1 MGLAPPIIFVGRRA
15 IAAAGKWTSLN
26 IAIQHWWG
34 WLGMEAEWESIYC
47 GFCIQPF
54 TSHRVGRGAPG
65 DMSHFK
71 EILGVWNTNQ
81 SVDIL
86 LETIVEQA
94 ANLRSIAKEK
104 HPHLEYSKCMLFMW
118 QQFRNEESLIS
129 KLWNRLS
136 DFEGNFQLVK
146 CELCYTCWTSS
157 AVWTIWSPDFWKDK
171 KQMQPCD
178 LACKNVE
185 HLERKKQTRFSS
197 TSCQGC

>member
-94 ANLRSIAKEK
+94 VNLRSIAKEK
-104 HPHLEYSKCMLFMW
+104 HPHSEYRKFMLFMW
-118 QQFRNEESLIS
+118 QQLRKEESLIS

-136 DFEGNFQLVK
+136 DLEGNFQLVK
-146 CELCYTCWTSS
+146 CELCLYLRNQFSCMNNLITWFLKGQKT
-157 AVWTIWSPDFWKDK
+157 
-171 KQMQPCD
+171 MEPCD
-178 LACKNVE
+178 LACNNVG
-185 HLERKKQTRFSS
+185 HLERKKSSRFSS